1 VIFWLAFQLL
11 PAADGYGSGGGHV
24 LGAEPALVFNFGVEK
39 TREHLVS
46 QSLIGHEND
55 PLFYHRDDVVSRVH
69 KISAQASSVT
79 LHEGFTS

>member
-55 PLFYHRDDVVSRVH
+55 PLF
-69 KISAQASSVT
+69 
-79 LHEGFTS
+79 